1 MKRILIL
8 LVTTFSLLGFSQ
20 DIKLNGTVS
29 VENNQ
34 IKNVLEPTDG
44 GDVVTKD
51 YLISENNK
59 LKQEIDSLK
68 LKLNDLD
75 GDGIIGDLDLC
86 PFTIPGRPV
95 DENGCQNPIYLDENG
110 VTIKSYDWG
119 RVGDIGKLNGVEY
132 VIVDREMLKSMI
144 INNQDLSK
152 ICTTKIIDLRDEC
165 NYNGVGS
172 ESRFCGLFKNV
183 SSIQDI
189 SSWDVSNVTNMSG
202 VFKSSQFNGD
212 ISNWDVSNVTN
223 MSGVFESSQFNG
235 DISNWDVSNVTNMS
249 GVFKSSQFNGDISS
263 WDVSNVTNMSGV
275 FKSSQ
280 FNGDISNWDVSN
292 VTNMSVMFQGSQF
305 NGDISNWDVSNVTD
319 MSNMFNNSL
328 HNFFPDLYYEV
339 VFNQDLSS
347 WNVLNVTQ
355 CNGFSTNTPQWTL
368 PKPNFTNCNPN

>member
-1 MKRILIL
+1 MKRILL
-8 LVTTFSLLGFSQ
+8 FLVTTFSLLGFSQ

-144 INNQDLSK
+144 INNEDLSK
-152 ICTTKIIDLRDEC
+152 ICTTKITDLRDEC
-165 NYNGVGS
+165 SFGIGGDSSN
-172 ESRFCGLFKNV
+172 FCGLFEEGN
-183 SSIQDI
+183 SIQDI
-189 SSWDVSNVTNMSG
+189 SNWDVSNVTNMSRM
-202 VFKSSQFNGD
+202 FYSSQFNGD

-223 MSGVFESSQFNG
+223 MSG
-235 DISNWDVSNVTNMS
+235 
-249 GVFKSSQFNGDISS
+249 
-263 WDVSNVTNMSGV
+263 
-275 FKSSQ
+275 
-280 FNGDISNWDVSN
+280 
-292 VTNMSVMFQGSQF
+292 MFQRSQF

-319 MSNMFNNSL
+319 MIGMFQSSQFNGDISNWDVSNVTDMRNMFNNVL
-328 HNFFPDLYYEV
+328 HNSNPDLYYEV

-347 WNVLNVTQ
+347 WNVSNVTE
-355 CNGFSTNTPQWTL
+355 CNGFSSYTTQWTL
-368 PKPNFTNCNPN
+368 PKPNFTNCNPD